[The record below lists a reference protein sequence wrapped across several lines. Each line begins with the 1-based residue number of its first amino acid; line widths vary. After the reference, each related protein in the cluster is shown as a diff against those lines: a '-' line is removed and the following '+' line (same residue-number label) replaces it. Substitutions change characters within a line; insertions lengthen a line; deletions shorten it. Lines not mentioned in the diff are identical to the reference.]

1 MQMSMNTVPEI
12 PPYTK
17 LLTLDIKKHLTN
29 ICSLSDYNIA
39 EHLFGVNTFFENFSN
54 FFLFLVNNWLN
65 INLPFFKQYYR
76 KLYAYENIDMK
87 LKGENENE

>member
-1 MQMSMNTVPEI
+1 
-12 PPYTK
+12 
-17 LLTLDIKKHLTN
+17 
-29 ICSLSDYNIA
+29 
-39 EHLFGVNTFFENFSN
+39 LFGVNTFFENFSN
-54 FFLFLVNNWLN
+54 FFLQLVNNWLN